1 MPIRLGLY
9 LSDDSDEFPDA
20 AAAWSKLRPS
30 TTLCLP
36 IRSDVDMVS
45 PASSIPERGLEQLA
59 IFCHGTTTSLGK
71 PGQWGIDTRQACWG
85 HGQIIS
91 PADFAEAWAPK
102 LAQGALV
109 SLAACLCGRSQHWYL
124 ARRFGKLVATYA
136 SPWGAES
143 YEDGG
148 ATSLAIQLMRA
159 FVASNAM
166 IKIRAHCAAGHTTHQ
181 ALLREFRPR
190 LGIGLSLFR
199 MVLGP
204 TTPWSIRLRNKW
216 QALVKGELAERWL
229 LGDADVA
236 AEIKK
241 QF

>member
-1 MPIRLGLY
+1 
-9 LSDDSDEFPDA
+9 
-20 AAAWSKLRPS
+20 
-30 TTLCLP
+30 LP
-36 IRSDVDMVS
+36 IRSDADMTS

-71 PGQWGIDTRQACWG
+71 PGRWGIDTRQARWG

-91 PADFAEAWAPK
+91 PAEFATAWAPK
-102 LAQGALV
+102 LAQGALI
-109 SLAACLCGRSQHWYL
+109 SLAACLCGRSRHWYL
-124 ARRFGKLVATYA
+124 TKLYGKAF
-136 SPWGAES
+136 SPWGQES

-148 ATSLAIQLMRA
+148 ATSLAIQLTRA
-159 FVASNAM
+159 LVAAGAM
-166 IKIRAHCAAGHTTHQ
+166 VKVRAHCAAGHTTHQ

-199 MVLGP
+199 MVVGP
-204 TTPWSIRLRNKW
+204 TMPWTLKLRNKW

-236 AEIKK
+236 ADIKDR
-241 QF
+241 FTAFSC